1 MTTTSSRPRNASAG
15 VLWLDRPL
23 PRADDPLPEDG
34 RVDDIVVGAGITGLV
49 TAVLLAR
56 AGRRV
61 AVMEA
66 EFPGAVTTGRTTAK
80 VSLLQGTKYS
90 TMLRL
95 QRRPVVASYVD
106 ANREGLAWLRRFCAD
121 HDVPAQDRPAATFA
135 GERSERRAVAREHD
149 AAEALGLPVSWRE
162 ELDVPFPVHGATVL
176 EDQLQLDPGALVA
189 ALVEELR
196 GHGGT
201 LHHGR
206 VSGVS
211 LVGPPHVSLPDGTIL
226 RGEHVVLATG
236 TPIVDRGLHF
246 AKVEPQRSYLLA
258 FTGVGAPETM
268 ALSAGRSKRSVRGV
282 PAGGPLTEPVLLVG
296 GAGHGVGRTGSET
309 AHVDELR
316 AWAATYYPGAVET
329 HAWSAQDYAP
339 YSGLPMVG
347 PVLPGSPIL
356 VATGYDK
363 WGMATGAAA
372 GRTLSARIL
381 GGRGDAISRWTSPWR
396 PQLHSAGRAA
406 RMNAA
411 VGLQLA
417 EGVIRVVRGGHP
429 SEQEQEQERG
439 VVRRDGIAPVAVPP
453 ADVDGCPLVATCTHL
468 GGIVRWNDAEQ
479 SWDCPLHGSRF
490 APDGSVLEGPATSP
504 LVHAEE

>member
-1 MTTTSSRPRNASAG
+1 MTMTS
-15 VLWLDRPL
+15 LWLDRAL
-23 PRADDPLPEDG
+23 PTADDPLPGDG
-34 RVDDIVVGAGITGLV
+34 RADEIVVGAGITGLI

-61 AVMEA
+61 VVLEA
-66 EFPGAVTTGRTTAK
+66 EGPGAVTTGRTTAK
-80 VSLLQGTKYS
+80 VSLLQGTKYA
-90 TMLRL
+90 TMLGL
-95 QRRPVVASYVD
+95 QSAEVVASYVD
-106 ANREGLAWLRRFCAD
+106 ANREGLEWLRRYCAD
-121 HDVPAQDRPAATFA
+121 HDVPAQDRLAATFA
-135 GERSERRAVAREHD
+135 GEAGERDAVEREHQ
-149 AAEALGLPVSWRE
+149 AAVSLGLPVTWRD

-189 ALVEELR
+189 ALVAELR
-196 GHGGT
+196 SHGGT
-201 LHHGR
+201 LSHGR

-211 LVGPPHVSLPDGTIL
+211 LIGAPHVSLQDGTTV
-226 RGEHVVLATG
+226 RGEHVVVATG
-236 TPIVDRGLHF
+236 TPIIDRALHF

-258 FTGVGAPETM
+258 YTGAGAPEPM
-268 ALSAGRSKRSVRGV
+268 AISAGRSKRSVRGV

-296 GAGHGVGRTGSET
+296 GAGHGVGRTRSEA
-309 AHVDELR
+309 AHVEDLR

-329 HAWSAQDYAP
+329 HAWSAQDYSP

-347 PVLPGSPIL
+347 PVLPGSAVY

-372 GRTLSARIL
+372 GRTLSAEIL
-381 GGRGDAISRWTSPWR
+381 GGQGEAISRWTSPWR
-396 PQLHSAGRAA
+396 PSTRSVGRAA
-406 RMNAA
+406 RMNGA

-417 EGVIRVVRGGHP
+417 EGVARVVRGGRT
-429 SEQEQEQERG
+429 SDGEG

-453 ADVDGCPLVATCTHL
+453 AGVDGCPLVATCTHL

-504 LVHAEE
+504 LLPDTD